1 MLNKTKHFIKRL
13 VKWLALALAAYLG
26 LVLVAFAWQMINARL
41 RDPDADL
48 VKQEMQPAVTQIVE
62 SAREI
67 VNIYRTPE
75 YQRDAHSKAH
85 GCVRANMEV
94 LQNEAQYR
102 YGIFEKPARYEA
114 WVRFSNGTT
123 PAIPDYER
131 DARGM
136 AIKVMGV
143 AGKQLLPTE
152 LAGNTQDFLMINSPV
167 FFVRR
172 IDEYQQLMNDTAH
185 GAPFRYFFANYSVNP
200 FKWKLRQLAVA
211 LSTRK
216 PPPATPFSTQY
227 YSMSAYKLGPNDIKF
242 SSKSCN
248 VVSVGGID
256 KKHPN
261 FLRESLKRVLR
272 KQDVCMELMVQIRNP
287 DARMP
292 VEDTTVKWSEKTS
305 PFVTVAR
312 LLIPRQDFD
321 TPQQNKMCEDLAMN
335 PWHGIEAHK
344 PIGKI
349 NEMRKELY
357 LHTAAF
363 RRMRNGV
370 MLQEPASWC
379 DTLEEYCPQPVSA
392 EPEEPLPPD
401 EQEAT
406 Q

>member
-1 MLNKTKHFIKRL
+1 MLNRIKHFSKRFL
-13 VKWLALALAAYLG
+13 KWLALASAAWLG
-26 LVLVAFAWQMINARL
+26 LVLIALAWQMISAKV

-48 VKQEMQPAVTQIVE
+48 VKQEMQPAVTEIVE

-67 VNIYRTPE
+67 VSIYRTPE
-75 YQRDAHSKAH
+75 YKRDAHSKAH

-94 LQNEAQYR
+94 LQNESQYR
-102 YGIFEKPARYEA
+102 YGIFAKPARYEA

-123 PAIPDYER
+123 PAIPDYKR

-143 AGKQLLPTE
+143 EGKQLLPAA
-152 LAGNTQDFLMINSPV
+152 LAGSTQDFLMINSPV

-185 GAPFRYFFANYSVNP
+185 GKPFRYFFANYSVNP
-200 FKWKLRQLAVA
+200 FKWKLRQLVVA

-227 YSMSAYKLGPNDIKF
+227 YSMSAYKLGPNDVKF
-242 SSKSCN
+242 SSKACN
-248 VVSVGGID
+248 AISTEGID
-256 KKHPN
+256 DKHPN
-261 FLRESLKRVLR
+261 FLRESLKSVLR
-272 KQDVCMELMVQIRNP
+272 KQDVCMELMVQIRDP

-292 VEDTTVKWSEKTS
+292 IEDTTVEWSEKVS
-305 PFVTVAR
+305 PFVSVAR
-312 LLIPRQDFD
+312 LLIPRHDFD
-321 TPQQNKMCEDLAMN
+321 TPQQNRMCEDISMN
-335 PWHGIEAHK
+335 PWHGIAAHQ

-370 MLQEPASWC
+370 MLVEPDSWC
-379 DTLEEYCPQPVSA
+379 DSLKEYCPQSAAA
-392 EPEEPLPPD
+392 EPLATPPPT
-401 EQEAT
+401 E
-406 Q
+406 